1 MLIKLS
7 AIFTGFTI
15 SLFKIETYTM
25 FFYMHHKVTF
35 AAKNSVANRLAEDLA
50 RKLIVLRV
58 GHVQIQVG
66 TNTRGC
72 GKLYNL

>member
-1 MLIKLS
+1 
-7 AIFTGFTI
+7 
-15 SLFKIETYTM
+15 M
-25 FFYMHHKVTF
+25 FFYMRHKVTF

-50 RKLIVLRV
+50 RKLIVLRF
-58 GHVQIQVG
+58 GHVKIQVG